1 MRFMKSFVLMFAL
14 MFTAVVGTVSAQN
27 TGRTLEQEVARQIR
41 MLPYYN
47 VFDHIDFKIEG
58 GVVTLSGYTNSLGTR
73 SLIERVLQRQPG
85 VTSVVNKI
93 EELPPSR
100 YDDRIRIAALRLFVD
115 RGPAQYFSTINP
127 DVRIIVKN
135 GNMILEGNVL
145 TNGDKNLLNV
155 LGNSIPGVF
164 SVTNNL
170 RVERSVS

>member
-1 MRFMKSFVLMFAL
+1 MLVALAFPAFA
-14 MFTAVVGTVSAQN
+14 QKE
-27 TGRTLEQEVARQIR
+27 GRTLEQEVARQIR
-41 MLPYYN
+41 LLPYYG
-47 VFDHIDFKIEG
+47 VFDHIEYKVEG
-58 GVVTLSGYTNSLGTR
+58 DVVTLSGYTISLGTR
-73 SLIERVLQRQPG
+73 SQIENVLRRQPG
-85 VTSVVNKI
+85 VAAVINNI

-100 YDDRIRIAALRLFVD
+100 YDDQIRLAALRTFVN
-115 RGPAQYFSTINP
+115 RGPAQYFSEIDP

-170 RVERSVS
+170 RVTRAVS

>member
-1 MRFMKSFVLMFAL
+1 MKTLRSYILSFLVMLVALAFPAFA
-14 MFTAVVGTVSAQN
+14 QKE
-27 TGRTLEQEVARQIR
+27 GRTLEQEVARQIR
-41 MLPYYN
+41 LLPYYG
-47 VFDHIDFKIEG
+47 VFDHIEYKVEG
-58 GVVTLSGYTNSLGTR
+58 DVVTLSGYTISLGTR
-73 SLIERVLQRQPG
+73 SQIENVLRRQPG
-85 VTSVVNKI
+85 VAAVINNI

-100 YDDRIRIAALRLFVD
+100 YDDQIRLAALRTFVN
-115 RGPAQYFSTINP
+115 RGPAQYFSEIDP

-170 RVERSVS
+170 RVTRAVS